1 MKIVRLTA
9 ANLKRLVAVEITPD
23 GNLVQITGRNGAG
36 KTSVL
41 DAIWWALAGTRNVQ
55 ARPIREGA
63 EVAEIELDLGTLIV
77 TRRFLSQ
84 PDGGYTTSIK
94 VESPEGARYPSPQ
107 TVLDALVGEL
117 SFDPLA
123 FARATPR
130 EQYDTLTGLLEVD
143 VAALDREHAEL
154 YEQRRDVNREAKTLQ
169 GAADK
174 AKSPTR
180 IPDEVPVE
188 PIKARV
194 AEAADQ
200 DAGRRADLDRRE
212 ELRRAVVAAK
222 EDAGIRA
229 RHIGDLKE
237 QLARLRDE
245 LAHAEASRDAAH
257 ASIAAAE
264 VALSELPE
272 VPDPVDVSA
281 LYAELDAA
289 REANA
294 RRDRLTAE
302 RREHDRLATAADR
315 KRKAAARL
323 TRQMD
328 DLQAT
333 KAAAIESAA
342 LPVPNLTLGDGVVIL
357 DGVPLEQ
364 ASDAQQLRTSV
375 ALAMAANPELR
386 VLRIRDGSL
395 LDEDSLGA
403 LAEMADASD
412 YQVWIER
419 VDTSGTV
426 GVVIEDGRVADDG

>member
-41 DAIWWALAGTRNVQ
+41 DAIWWALAGTRHVQ

-77 TRRFLSQ
+77 TRRFLAQ
-84 PDGGYTTSIK
+84 EDGGFTTSIK

-143 VAALDREHAEL
+143 VAGLDREHAEL

-188 PIKARV
+188 PIKARL

-212 ELRRAVVAAK
+212 ELRRTVVAA
-222 EDAGIRA
+222 EADVGVHA
-229 RHIGDLKE
+229 RKVADLKE

-245 LAHAEASRDAAH
+245 LAYAEARQAEALAAL
-257 ASIAAAE
+257 AAAE
-264 VALSELPE
+264 VDLSDLPE

-302 RREHDRLATAADR
+302 RREHDRLANAAER
-315 KRKAAARL
+315 KRKQAAKL

-328 DLQAT
+328 DLQAA

-395 LDEDSLGA
+395 LDEDSLAA

-426 GVVIEDGRVADDG
+426 GVVIEDGMVAADG